1 MEGLRSNF
9 LVEWGVAAQA
19 LAGET
24 ESGDQYLV
32 EPFLNGVLAAVVDGL
47 GHGADASAVTQ
58 TAIAIMREHAAESI
72 LPLVRRCHAALLQ
85 TRGVVLSLA
94 SFNALDE
101 SMTWLGVGNV
111 EGILFHGNKTANPSR
126 IALLLRGG
134 VVGYQLP
141 PLRIATLPVTPGDL
155 LILATDGIRNGFT
168 KGLKV
173 DLPAQFI
180 ADQILAQYGRQ
191 TDDTLVLAVRYLGM
205 MK

>member
-1 MEGLRSNF
+1 MRLPSI
-9 LVEWGVAAQA
+9 VEWGIAAHE

-32 EPFLNGVLAAVVDGL
+32 APFLNGVLAAVADGL
-47 GHGADASAVTQ
+47 GHGGEAGAAAQ
-58 TAIAIMREHAAESI
+58 TAVATLQAYAGESI
-72 LPLVRRCHAALLQ
+72 VTLVRRCHAALLQ

-111 EGILFHGNKTANPSR
+111 EGILFHRDKTANPSR

-141 PLRIATLPVTPGDL
+141 PLQTATLPVTPGDL

-168 KGLKV
+168 KGLKM

-180 ADQILAQYGRQ
+180 ADQILANYNRK
-191 TDDTLVLAVRYLGM
+191 TDDALALVVRYLGAIQ
-205 MK
+205 